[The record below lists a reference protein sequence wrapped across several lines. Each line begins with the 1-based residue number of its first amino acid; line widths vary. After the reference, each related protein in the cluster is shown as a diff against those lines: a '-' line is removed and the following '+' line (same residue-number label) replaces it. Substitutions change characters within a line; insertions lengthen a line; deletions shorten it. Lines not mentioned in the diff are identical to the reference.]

1 MKRTS
6 MISSLILLLVLSA
19 ATLGCIGMDY
29 REEKNNGIAEV
40 ESVSVGD
47 INIAYRVL
55 GQGDPIVLIMGSSST
70 MDMWESSF
78 PG

>member
-6 MISSLILLLVLSA
+6 MISSLILLFVLSV
-19 ATLGCIGMDY
+19 ATLDCIGMDY
-29 REEKNNGIAEV
+29 REEKDHGIAEV
-40 ESVSVGD
+40 ESVPVGD

-70 MDMWESSF
+70 MDMWEPSF